1 MANPFDASL
10 TGKTA
15 LVTGSSRG
23 IGAATVRALAA
34 WGARCVVNYVGDD
47 AGRNK
52 AEAEAVARDLPNSH
66 LIECDVSN
74 ADQVR
79 AMMARIQSEL
89 GGLDILVNN
98 AGIIRDRSIK
108 KMTSDEWES
117 VLRVN
122 LTGTFNCIQQ
132 VQPVIK
138 TGGRIVNLA
147 SVAGVLGF
155 FGQANYASSKAAVI
169 ALTKV
174 AAREMARQQVTVN
187 AVAPGYI
194 DTEMTKT
201 MPPEVTQKFLEQV
214 PLGRMGTVDDIAAAI
229 LFLSSPLASYIT
241 GQVLHVNGGFHM
253 AGV

>member
-1 MANPFDASL
+1 MANPFDGLLA
-10 TGKTA
+10 GKTA

-23 IGAATVRALAA
+23 IGAATARALAA
-34 WGARCVVNYVGDD
+34 YGARCVVNYVADD
-47 AGRNK
+47 ASRNK
-52 AEAEAVARDLPNSH
+52 AEAESVARDCPNS
-66 LIECDVSN
+66 LIIECDVSN

-79 AMMARIQSEL
+79 AMTARIQSEL
-89 GGLDILVNN
+89 GGLDVLVNN

-108 KMTSDEWES
+108 KMSADEWES

-132 VQPVIK
+132 VQPVIR

-187 AVAPGYI
+187 AVAPGFI

-201 MPPEVTQKFLEQV
+201 MPPDVTQKFLEQV
-214 PLGRMGTVDDIAAAI
+214 PLGRMGTVDDIAGAI
-229 LFLSSPLASYIT
+229 VFLCSPLASYIT

>member
-1 MANPFDASL
+1 MANGFDLSL
-10 TGKTA
+10 AGKVA

-23 IGAATVRALAA
+23 IGAATARAMSSC
-34 WGARCVVNYVGDD
+34 GARCVVNYVADD
-47 AGRNK
+47 AGQNK
-52 AEAEAVARDLPNSH
+52 SEAEGVARDLPDS
-66 LIECDVSN
+66 LILECDVSD
-74 ADQVR
+74 ADQIGT
-79 AMMARIQSEL
+79 MMARIQTEL

-98 AGIIRDRSIK
+98 AGIIRDRSIR
-108 KMTSDEWES
+108 KMTADEWES

-122 LTGTFNCIQQ
+122 LTGTFNCIQR
-132 VQPVIK
+132 VMPVIRP
-138 TGGRIVNLA
+138 GGRIVNLA

-187 AVAPGYI
+187 AVAPGFI

-201 MPPEVTQKFLEQV
+201 MPPDVTQEFLEQV
-214 PLGRMGTVDDIAAAI
+214 PLGRMGTVDDVARAI
-229 LFLSSPLASYIT
+229 VFLSSPLASYIT

>member
-1 MANPFDASL
+1 
-10 TGKTA
+10 
-15 LVTGSSRG
+15 
-23 IGAATVRALAA
+23 
-34 WGARCVVNYVGDD
+34 RCVVNYVADD
-47 AGRNK
+47 ARRNK
-52 AEAEAVARDLPNSH
+52 AEAQTVARDLPNS
-66 LIECDVSN
+66 LIIECDVSN
-74 ADQVR
+74 AGQVR
-79 AMMARIQSEL
+79 AMMGRIQSEL

-108 KMTSDEWES
+108 KMSADEWES
-117 VLRVN
+117 VLHVN

-132 VQPVIK
+132 VQPIIR

-187 AVAPGYI
+187 AVAPGFI

-201 MPPEVTQKFLEQV
+201 MPPDVTQKFLEQV
-214 PLGRMGTVDDIAAAI
+214 PLGRMGTVDDVARAI
-229 LFLSSPLASYIT
+229 VFLSSPLASYIT

>member
-1 MANPFDASL
+1 MANPFDGSL
-10 TGKTA
+10 AGKTA
-15 LVTGSSRG
+15 LETGSSRG

-34 WGARCVVNYVGDD
+34 CGARCVVNYVADD

-52 AEAEAVARDLPNSH
+52 AEAEAVARDLPNSL

-79 AMMARIQSEL
+79 AMMSRIQSEL

-108 KMTSDEWES
+108 KMSADEWES

-132 VQPVIK
+132 VQPVIRA
-138 TGGRIVNLA
+138 GGRIVNLA

-187 AVAPGYI
+187 AVAPGFI

-201 MPPEVTQKFLEQV
+201 MPPDVTQKFLEQV
-214 PLGRMGTVDDIAAAI
+214 PLGRMGTVDDIAGAI
-229 LFLSSPLASYIT
+229 VFLCSPLASYIT

>member
-1 MANPFDASL
+1 MANPFDGSL
-10 TGKTA
+10 AGKTA

-34 WGARCVVNYVGDD
+34 CGAQCVVNYVADD

-52 AEAEAVARDLPNSH
+52 AEAETVARDLPNS
-66 LIECDVSN
+66 LMIECDVSN

-108 KMTSDEWES
+108 KMSPNEWES

-132 VQPVIK
+132 VQRVIK

-187 AVAPGYI
+187 AVAPGFI

-201 MPPEVTQKFLEQV
+201 MPADVTQKFLEQV
-214 PLGRMGTVDDIAAAI
+214 PLGRMGTVDDIAGAI
-229 LFLSSPLASYIT
+229 LFLCSPLASYIT